1 MKIERKNTDNI
12 LCFRD
17 VNPGVV
23 LKDSEGV
30 IYMKLDWKYG
40 NATTSRNA
48 VVLEIGCLV
57 FFCEDEEVEILP
69 DAVLT
74 Y

>member
-1 MKIERKNTDNI
+1 
-12 LCFRD
+12 
-17 VNPGVV
+17 
-23 LKDSEGV
+23 
-30 IYMKLDWKYG
+30 MKLDWKYG

-48 VVLEIGCLV
+48 VVLETGCLV

-69 DAVLT
+69 DAVLI